1 MYIAIISML
10 ILLKLNLLQILIVS
24 DTVKAELIINFKN
37 QYI

>member
-10 ILLKLNLLQILIVS
+10 ILLKLNLSQISIVS
-24 DTVKAELIINFKN
+24 DTVKAELIMNFKN